1 MQPTFENPISRANS
15 IEVPRSSLEKPL
27 SLIIEEFFVISSSS
41 SPKNTRLKSK
51 LLRDLRLKILHDKIP
66 NDPQTALILENYF
79 ANSSKFEDIDQE
91 FIKEMIFNGY
101 NLSDKLLNIFRFKNF
116 KLADIPNPLNGNEAL
131 KIDFEKYLRNE
142 SSIVILDYEQTQKFV
157 NSIIESV
164 KLFLKDN
171 SRDSKK
177 EKLLFLQLNDDFVAL
192 KPAGFMNFINNDKLS
207 VSINKNQ
214 EIIPFK
220 EYKFSKELSNSLK
233 AIQDI
238 LNKDYRDSEISATL
252 IRSSLDGS
260 LDMIRDSSNSFE
272 HNRPKSTCSACF
284 VGIINIF
291 KNLFK
296 KDKST
301 NFNKTPNTSIQVAS
315 DLRCMGRSDI
325 MF

>member
-27 SLIIEEFFVISSSS
+27 SLIIEEFFAISSSS

-116 KLADIPNPLNGNEAL
+116 KLADIPNPLNGNKAL

>member
-27 SLIIEEFFVISSSS
+27 SLIIEEFFAISSSS

-220 EYKFSKELSNSLK
+220 ECKLSKELSNSLK

-252 IRSSLDGS
+252 IRNSLDGS

-272 HNRPKSTCSACF
+272 HNRHKSTCSACF